1 MKKEDI
7 TNKVLVAILRTL
19 QTQNEIL
26 ANALDDKIEAKKE
39 IRRLMSAD
47 VEIARLLVEMLDHE

>member
-1 MKKEDI
+1 MEKQDI

-26 ANALDDKIEAKKE
+26 ANALDDKIAAKKE